1 MKTHIV
7 VHHSATADS
16 STLSN
21 VGAIRD
27 YHVNVNKWRDVGYHF
42 LLDRMSGRVET
53 VIGRLPD
60 EEGAHTLELG
70 LNRLGFGICCVGNYD
85 VVTPPEDLMAALRRL
100 CLYLMRTYQIPPEN
114 VLGHREAQA
123 AGGVPVAGR
132 KSCPGRLFDM
142 DAFRASLRAPTS
154 PL

>member
-16 STLSN
+16 SVLSN

-27 YHVNVNKWRDVGYHF
+27 YHVNVNKWRDIGYHWI
-42 LLDRMSGRVET
+42 LDRMGTGGRVE
-53 VIGRLPD
+53 VVMGRLPD

-70 LNRLGFGICCVGNYD
+70 LNRVGFGICCVGNYD
-85 VVTPPEDLMAALRRL
+85 VMTPPDDILAALRRL
-100 CLYLMRTYQIPPEN
+100 CHYLMRTYNIPVEN
-114 VLGHREAQA
+114 VIGHRDAQA

-142 DAFRASLRAPTS
+142 DAFRASLKAGA
-154 PL
+154 

>member
-7 VHHSATADS
+7 IHHSATADS
-16 STLSN
+16 SVLSN

-27 YHVNVNKWRDVGYHF
+27 YHVNTNKWRDIGYHF
-42 LLDRMSGRVET
+42 ILDRMGPAGRVEV
-53 VIGRLPD
+53 VIGRLAD

-70 LNRLGFGICCVGNYD
+70 MNRVGLGICCVGNYD
-85 VVTPPEDLMAALRRL
+85 AVTPPEDLLAALRRL
-100 CLYLMRTYQIPPEN
+100 CRFLMGAHGIPAEN
-114 VLGHREAQA
+114 VIGHREAQA

-142 DAFRASLRAPTS
+142 DAFRASLKVSA
-154 PL
+154 